1 MCFLKKMMYG
11 EGLTHG
17 QTAYVLVIF
26 KYDPNRYPLFLSLV
40 VMPSQIVF
48 IVGISTTY
56 VV

>member
-1 MCFLKKMMYG
+1 MYG